1 MKKRYRGLFIV
12 LFLMTCSCGISS
24 RNLLSKDIVVLVT
37 NKSLSQQI
45 TQIKTTY
52 IIDADF
58 DIKGASIKL
67 PEACTLVFRG
77 GSITNGTLQGD
88 ETTIVLRQETPAF
101 NDVLLSGSFVARKF
115 PINAY
120 STNKLDY
127 FNSFLQAFSG
137 VELYLTADYSATE
150 YLGQSDGA
158 APQMLY
164 IDGKGHKLTLYSFG
178 AYKVGDCT
186 IKNIIIEAT
195 NNITPKNKWKSDKFN
210 FGVVGSFDSSTFLLD
225 NVTFTKETNFA
236 YFRGFKNLEIKNCKE
251 DGSYF
256 FVYDCNNVSFHN
268 NEIVNAVNGYY
279 SIGRMTEA
287 GQVKLYDNVFRNI
300 SGGGAILSGG
310 LKYNVS
316 ICNNV
321 FERVGGGGAMKSCI
335 NIHPRG
341 TIVVNN
347 NRIVANEGASSLD
360 IDAARVN
367 YYDDATTVIVK
378 NNVIE
383 RAEGGGSLNGMALV
397 GLAKLYFRNN
407 KITNQRFSFWDTPYM
422 EFTGNTV
429 TFTEGF
435 DKNTDIGAMTTH
447 ETTANKQYRHIYKKN
462 VFVIPETK
470 GSVRFKYQSKEPVQI
485 VGKRNQ
491 FSRPVE
497 FIDQN
502 KKLEA
507 SGDIQIKK

>member
-1 MKKRYRGLFIV
+1 MFRKISLPLLLVFLVVSCAQGRYVVSDRTYTLKINQTFKQQ
-12 LFLMTCSCGISS
+12 LTH
-24 RNLLSKDIVVLVT
+24 RNT
-37 NKSLSQQI
+37 A
-45 TQIKTTY
+45 Y
-52 IIDADF
+52 IICQDYNLQGESVT
-58 DIKGASIKL
+58 I
-67 PEACTLVFRG
+67 PEGCSLVFEG
-77 GSITNGTLQGD
+77 GSISNGTLTGND
-88 ETTIVLRQETPAF
+88 TYVELRQETPAF
-101 NDVLLSGSFVARKF
+101 NDVLLSGSFVAHKF

-137 VELYLTADYSATE
+137 VELYLTEDYSATE

-158 APQMLY
+158 TPQSLY

-178 AYKVGDCT
+178 ANKMSDCSLKDIT
-186 IKNIIIEAT
+186 IEAT
-195 NNITPKNKWKSDKFN
+195 HNITPKNKWKSDKFN
-210 FGVVGSFDSSTFLLD
+210 FGIVGSFDNSTILLD
-225 NVTFTKETNFA
+225 NVTFTNETGFA

-268 NEIVNAVNGYY
+268 NEIVNAANGYY
-279 SIGRMTEA
+279 SIGRMTEE
-287 GQVKLYDNVFRNI
+287 GQVKIYDNVFRNI

-321 FERVGGGGAMKSCI
+321 FDRVGSGGAMKSCI

-341 TIVVNN
+341 TIVVSN
-347 NRIVANEGASSLD
+347 NRISANEGASSLD
-360 IDAARVN
+360 IDAARVEL
-367 YYDDATTVIVK
+367 YDDATKVTVK

-383 RAEGGGSLNGMALV
+383 RAAGGESLNGVALV
-397 GLAKLYFRNN
+397 GLAKLYFKNN

-447 ETTANKQYRHIYKKN
+447 ETTANKQYLHIYKKN
-462 VFVIPETK
+462 VFVIPEAK

-485 VGKRNQ
+485 VGKRNK

-497 FIDQN
+497 FMDQN
-502 KKLEA
+502 KSLEA